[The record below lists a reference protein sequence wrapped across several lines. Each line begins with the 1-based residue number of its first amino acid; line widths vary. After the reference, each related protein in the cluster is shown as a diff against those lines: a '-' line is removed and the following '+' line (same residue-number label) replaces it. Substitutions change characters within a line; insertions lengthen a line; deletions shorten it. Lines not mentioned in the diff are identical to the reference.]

1 MAQTSVI
8 KGCQTVSLLQNDLN
22 LQSHTVCWFFQQ
34 LLTVGKRD
42 GPYYQALVIGVQ

>member
-22 LQSHTVCWFFQQ
+22 LQSHTVSWFIQQ
-34 LLTVGKRD
+34 LLTVGKLD
-42 GPYYQALVIGVQ
+42 VSYYQALVIGVQ

>member
-34 LLTVGKRD
+34 LLTVGKLD